1 MILCTNVNVGY
12 KAANLFKQTWQDP
25 QDKEGLHWLLFCW
38 PKELFWNCS
47 LNKIDFLKKI
57 IFISVKQHITLKI

>member
-12 KAANLFKQTWQDP
+12 KADNLFKQIWQDP

-47 LNKIDFLKKI
+47 LNKIDF
-57 IFISVKQHITLKI
+57 F